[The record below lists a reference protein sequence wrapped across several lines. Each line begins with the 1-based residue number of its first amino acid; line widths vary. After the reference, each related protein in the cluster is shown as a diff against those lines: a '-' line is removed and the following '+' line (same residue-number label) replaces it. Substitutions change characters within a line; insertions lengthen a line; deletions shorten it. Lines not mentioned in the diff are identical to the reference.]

1 MRQPSFSANLILIR
15 SVWGINRPQLGQL
28 LNCTGNQIAGYERG
42 AMIIPATL
50 LLALEIKT
58 GIVPNRLYFE
68 YLLRTEIPQYPFIE
82 SNSSTTPIQSILSPA
97 NTDDL
102 SLVARVKR
110 LELSVYGK

>member
-1 MRQPSFSANLILIR
+1 MRQPSFSANLLLIR

-42 AMIIPATL
+42 VLIVPATL

-58 GIVPNRLYFE
+58 GIVPKRLYFE
-68 YLLRTEIPQYPFIE
+68 YLLRTEIPQHPLTE
-82 SNSSTTPIQSILSPA
+82 ADNRNTPIQSILPSS

-102 SLVARVKR
+102 SLVERVKR
-110 LELSVYGK
+110 LEQSVFGK